1 MADPKSKSPRARAKK
16 APRGKLGRVLIVED
30 DPVLSLALDDA
41 LRDAG
46 ATDVVTCPSIA
57 CTMDALEEGDASAV
71 IIDVHLAD
79 RDDGWALAE
88 LIEQL
93 GPKRPQ
99 IVFSTGTPEDIPP
112 EIAEMGVVF
121 AKPYNPADLAQ
132 AIAGGDQRG
141 LLSRLRK
148 AIP

>member
-1 MADPKSKSPRARAKK
+1 MRSPKAKK
-16 APRGKLGRVLIVED
+16 APSKRRKAPARKLGRILIVED

-46 ATDVVTCPSIA
+46 ASDVVTCPSIA
-57 CTMDALEEGDASAV
+57 STMEALEQGEARAV
-71 IIDVHLAD
+71 VIDVHLAD

-88 LIEQL
+88 LIDQL

-112 EIAEMGVVF
+112 EIAEMGTVF
-121 AKPYNPADLAQ
+121 AKPYNPADLAA
-132 AIAGGDQRG
+132 AIADGEPKG
-141 LLSRLRK
+141 LLSRLRG
-148 AIP
+148 ARA